1 MAIKV
6 DLLPTERKKFGFD
19 PVIAIL
25 IVLIAASVVVFYYV
39 GVKFEADIQAKK
51 DEIGKIEANI
61 QDIKHKLPKIKE
73 LKKENEDLE
82 KQINTVKS
90 LRYDP
95 IRYSNLLD
103 EISFLLPKNMW
114 VASIT
119 IEPGQTKV
127 SISGTAAA
135 LPVIRPVES
144 IGGFMKNVQK
154 SRYFRGASLS
164 STSRGKTSIAG
175 TSYTSYSFGIDMTY
189 DAKAAEERSP
199 GGAEKGP
206 SGFDSKLLKGRS

>member
-39 GVKFEADIQAKK
+39 GVKFEADIETKK
-51 DEIGKIEANI
+51 TEIAKIEADI

-103 EISFLLPKNMW
+103 EISYLLPKNMW
-114 VASIT
+114 VSSIS
-119 IEPGQTKV
+119 IEPNQAKV
-127 SISGTAAA
+127 TLAGTAAA
-135 LPVIRPVES
+135 LPGIRPLES
-144 IGGFMKNVQK
+144 IGGFMKSVQK
-154 SRYFRGASLS
+154 SRFFRGASLS
-164 STSRGKTSIAG
+164 NTSRGKVTVG
-175 TSYTSYSFGIDMTY
+175 ENEYTSYSFGIDMTY
-189 DAKAAEERSP
+189 DPKAAEERP
-199 GGAEKGP
+199 GGAEKSPGA
-206 SGFDSKLLKGRS
+206 FDVKLFKGRS